1 MPSKASVN
9 DPTQIVIS
17 ITKNFLHLKG
27 DLLRLANEE
36 NRSLSN
42 YLSLDLDKHLLEVE
56 QDRAYRDE
64 KKNQSKTDRN
74 H

>member
-27 DLLRLANEE
+27 DLLNLANEE

-42 YLSLDLDKHLLEVE
+42 YLSLVLDKHLKS
-56 QDRAYRDE
+56 QG
-64 KKNQSKTDRN
+64 N
-74 H
+74 